1 MSASLRGS
9 SACLRAPLLLY
20 HSSIFDPCLYGE
32 EVIVQCLA
40 GSISLCFPDLEG
52 PRDKKIGK
60 GFVCRP
66 KSEPVGPNEIP
77 IQKWRHLRIA
87 APVSLQRAPADVLHH
102 DAVHRDIF
110 AMPLPGAIEPR
121 AQAAARPVAELRHPF
136 VCIGLEVISHA
147 ERAVRIIIAACS
159 IAIH

>member
-66 KSEPVGPNEIP
+66 KSEPVGPDEIS

-87 APVSLQRAPADVLHH
+87 APVPLERAPANVLH
-102 DAVHRDIF
+102 DDSVHRDIF
-110 AMPLPGAIEPR
+110 SVPLAGAIEPC
-121 AQAAARPVAELRHPF
+121 AQAAARPVTQFRHPF
-136 VCIGLEVISHA
+136 VGIGLEVIAQA
-147 ERAVRIIIAACS
+147 E
-159 IAIH
+159 